1 MYIKRG
7 NVVKELELKSLLKN
21 KCEEER
27 GLEKELAKIA
37 GYSNSS
43 GFHQFIFN
51 DKKEMDNI
59 QGLINVVQRVSPDN
73 EFELMSEY
81 ILTLDPNKSAA
92 RQGLEYL
99 SVNQLYDTLDTHIE
113 NLRAAK
119 NTISKEWGKVYSL
132 QRELDCGK
140 ISIEECIRIL
150 GEINPKSP
158 EMKVYSRL
166 IPMYSILAS
175 RQFTRLKDMSEN
187 VDLDIIRNQ
196 NYVYYSFKS
205 RYMLLLANCFFGT
218 NELEKA
224 REYAKYGMENSNVK
238 RINFFSF
245 LTYGSS
251 LMMTDYDK
259 SKSCFLKGLEVVKED
274 ALYERFAIRNLCFL
288 ENLWNKENKY
298 LNVDSKEIIDRQEV
312 IHYLIRKGHIGQAQK
327 MLSKL
332 EVLEQDV
339 NELGLHYYYKG
350 LIENSKDYFL
360 KSVKYFK
367 MSGDK
372 FSCRLPLMELEK
384 LGVDKEILE
393 IMVM

>member
-166 IPMYSILAS
+166 IPMYAALSLN
-175 RQFTRLKDMSEN
+175 QFTRLMAMSEDVILN
-187 VDLDIIRNQ
+187 RITTQ
-196 NYVYYSFKS
+196 NYVYYSYKS
-205 RYMLLLANCFFGT
+205 RYMLLLANCCFGS
-218 NELEKA
+218 NDLKKA
-224 REYAKYGMENSNVK
+224 REYAKYGINNSNVK
-238 RINFFSF
+238 RIIFFSY
-245 LTYGSS
+245 LTYGTTLMFSDYSS
-251 LMMTDYDK
+251 AK
-259 SKSCFLKGLEVVKED
+259 EIFLKGMEIAKGND
-274 ALYERFAIRNLCFL
+274 FYEQQIKRSLCFL
-288 ENLWNKENKY
+288 ENVWNKENQY
-298 LNVDSKEIIDRQEV
+298 LNIESNEIMDKQEV
-312 IHYLIRKGHIGQAQK
+312 IHYLIRKGNIDEAK
-327 MLSKL
+327 RM
-332 EVLEQDV
+332 LEQIEKLHHDDY
-339 NELGLHYYYKG
+339 ELGMHFYLKG
-350 LIENSKDYFL
+350 LIDNSQSHFL
-360 KSVKYFK
+360 RSIKHFK
-367 MSGDK
+367 ISGDK
-372 FSCRLPLMELEK
+372 FSTTLPIIELEK
-384 LGVDKEILE
+384 LGLDKAILD
-393 IMVM
+393 VLTL